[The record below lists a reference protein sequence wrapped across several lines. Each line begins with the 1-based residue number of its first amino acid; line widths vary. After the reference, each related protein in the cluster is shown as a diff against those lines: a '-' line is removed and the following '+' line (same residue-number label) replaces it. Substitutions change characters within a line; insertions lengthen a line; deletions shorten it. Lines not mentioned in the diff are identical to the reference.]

1 MCMCKCAYNVHVYNV
16 CVYIVIQ
23 YLVSITCTDA
33 PEENPVH
40 DSASKDKD
48 ELGVIFL
55 AFARIFSGTLH
66 KGQTVFVLHPRHD
79 PRTVECVWNNQLPAV
94 EDIRTESYSDPLPEH
109 VSVTTISKLY
119 VLMGRSVEEVDHV
132 GAGNIGG
139 IGGVEGV
146 VLKSATLST
155 TVACPAFRPMSFAAT
170 PIVQVAVEPYHPADM
185 QTLREGMTLLN
196 QADPCVKVT
205 ISETGEHL
213 LATAGEVHLQRCL
226 DDLKTTYAK
235 VKLNVSAPIIP
246 FRETVV
252 PPPKVDTL
260 NEAISTENEIRRMRE
275 RDLGTAELVNDEGA
289 ISIVTPNRLCSLEI
303 QARPLPEKVT
313 QLLDESREVL
323 RVLSLTA
330 AAGGQSGGSSELSIS
345 ESMLIQLSKLKEDLS
360 MAFAESGQ
368 GWEGSIERIWS
379 FGPRLIGT
387 NILLNEV
394 SDYNR
399 SSIWSV
405 LEGKRVTS
413 SDLWEFDNSVVNGF
427 QLATLAGPL
436 CEEPMFGV
444 CLAVKKWTV
453 HQSPIPLKTSSD
465 KEEGEDTVVSERESE
480 CDQKEGTFES
490 DVLPLLDSTAQKS
503 VDVSYTA
510 LGGQLI
516 SAVKEGCR
524 KAFMA
529 QPVRL
534 MAAMYGCKI
543 QATSDVLGRVYGVLG
558 KRQGRVISEEMKEG
572 SNIFEIDALVPVA
585 ESFGFAEEIRKKAS
599 GLASPQLVFSHWETI
614 PMDPYWVPS
623 TEEELMHFGEKA
635 DSENVAQKY
644 MNKVRKR
651 KGLHVEEKIVE
662 HAEKQRTLKK

>member
-1 MCMCKCAYNVHVYNV
+1 M
-16 CVYIVIQ
+16 
-23 YLVSITCTDA
+23 T
-33 PEENPVH
+33 PFH
-40 DSASKDKD
+40 DSALEGKD

-66 KGQTVFVLHPRHD
+66 KGQTLFVLHPRHD
-79 PRTVECVWNNQLPAV
+79 PRAVDCIWMNQLPAA
-94 EDIRTESYSDPLPEH
+94 EDIKAEGYSDPLPEYA
-109 VSVTTISKLY
+109 SVVTISNLY
-119 VLMGRSVEEVDHV
+119 VLMGRSIEAVDHA
-132 GAGNIGG
+132 GAGNIVG
-139 IGGVEGV
+139 IGGLEGV

-155 TVACPAFRPMSFAAT
+155 TIACPAFRQMSFAAT

-185 QTLREGMTLLN
+185 QALREGMALLN

-205 ISETGEHL
+205 ISETGEHI

-226 DDLKTTYAK
+226 DDLRTTYAK

-246 FRETVV
+246 FRETIV
-252 PPPKVDTL
+252 PPPKLDTL
-260 NEAISTENEIRRMRE
+260 NEAISIENEVRRTRE
-275 RDLGTAELVNDEGA
+275 RDLGSAELVNNEGT
-289 ISIVTPNRLCSLEI
+289 ISILTPNRLCSLEI

-323 RVLSLTA
+323 RVLSHTA
-330 AAGGQSGGSSELSIS
+330 AAGGQGGGANELSIS
-345 ESMLIQLSKLKEDLS
+345 EDILIQLSKLKEDLS
-360 MAFAESGQ
+360 MAFVESGQ
-368 GWEGSIERIWS
+368 GWEGTVEKIWS
-379 FGPRLIGT
+379 FGPRLIGA

-394 SDYNR
+394 FDYNR
-399 SSIWSV
+399 PSIWSV
-405 LEGKRVTS
+405 LEGKKVTS

-427 QLATLAGPL
+427 QLAALAGPL
-436 CEEPMFGV
+436 CEEPMYGV
-444 CLAVKKWTV
+444 SFAVRKWTI
-453 HQSPIPLKTSSD
+453 HQSPVPLKTSSD
-465 KEEGEDTVVSERESE
+465 KEECKDTVQSEKDGEYG
-480 CDQKEGTFES
+480 QKEGKS
-490 DVLPLLDSTAQKS
+490 VDDVLPLIDNGMQKS

-516 SAVKEGCR
+516 SAMKEGCR

-614 PMDPYWVPS
+614 PIDPFWIPS
-623 TEEELMHFGEKA
+623 TEEELTHFGDKA
-635 DSENVAQKY
+635 DSENMAQKY
-644 MNKVRKR
+644 MNQVRKR
-651 KGLHVEEKIVE
+651 KGLHIKEKIVE